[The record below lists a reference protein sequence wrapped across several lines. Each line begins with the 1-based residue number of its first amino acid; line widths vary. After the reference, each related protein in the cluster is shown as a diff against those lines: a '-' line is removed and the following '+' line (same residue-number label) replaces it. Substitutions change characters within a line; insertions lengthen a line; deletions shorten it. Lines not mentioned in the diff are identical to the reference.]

1 MLQYKVHFYSMNTT
15 HGVTWV
21 GDGPDYCKSPKI
33 LMEKARINA
42 SELLKNVTVQYEDGT
57 TKNIG
62 TKDKCC
68 WKYSD
73 HRYYGSCHTFF
84 LPQDLRPK
92 PIRKLKFFMN
102 ANVNWLA
109 HSKGTFVTL
118 RKKNVIF
125 SNISDL
131 SVDYDIDYKVFEML
145 DTLKEETCEAD
156 ENYHRD
162 DCYDSAAFRESME
175 TLNCTWPLLRNKDH
189 ICIEQDKAKV
199 AQKIGKDYGK
209 YWKGSNCASS
219 CSFVKVSYSLLR
231 ETNLKPKEIRCMFPE
246 SFEVHKAYYAYDE
259 LSLISEI
266 GGYVGLFLG
275 SSVYQI
281 TDLFDWLMD
290 YWKRNQT

>member
-1 MLQYKVHFYSMNTT
+1 MT
-15 HGVTWV
+15 HGLTWV

-92 PIRKLKFFMN
+92 PIRKLKVFMN

-209 YWKGSNCASS
+209 YWTKLVSNCASS
-219 CSFVKVSYSLLR
+219 CSFVKVSYSFLR
-231 ETNLKPKEIRCMFPE
+231 ETNLKPKQIRFLFPE
-246 SFEVHKAYYAYDE
+246 SIEVQSAFYVYKE
-259 LSLISEI
+259 LSLIAEV

-275 SSVYQI
+275 YSVYQI
-281 TDLFDWLMD
+281 TDMFDMFFSSL
-290 YWKRNQT
+290 KRKLSFKHVP